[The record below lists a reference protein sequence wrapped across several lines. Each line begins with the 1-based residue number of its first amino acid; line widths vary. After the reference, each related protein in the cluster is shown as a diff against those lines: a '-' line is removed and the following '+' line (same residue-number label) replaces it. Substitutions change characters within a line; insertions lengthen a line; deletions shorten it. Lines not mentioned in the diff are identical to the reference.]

1 MKEFGNDFACSFF
14 EKVAWKHA
22 LAKEFLLVLN
32 TIRIS
37 LVVFFLFRAF
47 LMQLAPIF

>member
-1 MKEFGNDFACSFF
+1 MTLSAVFF

-22 LAKEFLLVLN
+22 IVNEFLLVLN

-37 LVVFFLFRAF
+37 LVIFFSL
-47 LMQLAPIF
+47 

>member
-1 MKEFGNDFACSFF
+1 MTLLAVFFFFF

-22 LAKEFLLVLN
+22 IVNEFLLVLN

-37 LVVFFLFRAF
+37 LVIFFLFRAF
-47 LMQLAPIF
+47 LMQLSPIF